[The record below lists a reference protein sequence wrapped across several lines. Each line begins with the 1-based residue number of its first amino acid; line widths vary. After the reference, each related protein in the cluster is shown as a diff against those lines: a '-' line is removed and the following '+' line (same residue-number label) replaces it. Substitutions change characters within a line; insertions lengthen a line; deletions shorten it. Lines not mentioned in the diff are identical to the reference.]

1 MNDLK
6 LQHENK
12 LIEMNTV
19 NVDQLKVFESNFNM
33 IQLENDDLKCKIET
47 LINPEQ
53 LMEYENEI
61 EQLKSQ
67 IDDMREQIDQ
77 SSNLINQ
84 LNETKDQLNSL
95 QNNFNQILVE
105 NNAFKSQLE
114 QPNTEFN
121 ETIYLDQLKQYE
133 ANFISIQTEND
144 ELRAKLEETNIQVV
158 QQNELKEKVNSLEQ
172 LNLKYKAKLKQLIAK
187 SKITESS
194 STTAAHTNDLLMI
207 DEQRSTNATPINHSP
222 MFHSPMVV
230 VKTSNTQTDLNL
242 DEILNHSSQLDIEI
256 AELKQRLNQTLE
268 EKNCLDEKNSKL
280 ESLKLEYEN
289 HIRQLSE
296 IKHEEKLESTVLV
309 KSNFNDDDEFEQLK
323 EECKSLKERL
333 ETTQQQNLKL
343 KAKLKN
349 VLSLNKGEKSSK
361 EQNTEKVKYITIF

>member
-1 MNDLK
+1 
-6 LQHENK
+6 
-12 LIEMNTV
+12 
-19 NVDQLKVFESNFNM
+19 
-33 IQLENDDLKCKIET
+33 
-47 LINPEQ
+47 
-53 LMEYENEI
+53 
-61 EQLKSQ
+61 
-67 IDDMREQIDQ
+67 
-77 SSNLINQ
+77 
-84 LNETKDQLNSL
+84 
-95 QNNFNQILVE
+95 
-105 NNAFKSQLE
+105 
-114 QPNTEFN
+114 
-121 ETIYLDQLKQYE
+121 
-133 ANFISIQTEND
+133 
-144 ELRAKLEETNIQVV
+144 
-158 QQNELKEKVNSLEQ
+158 
-172 LNLKYKAKLKQLIAK
+172 
-187 SKITESS
+187 
-194 STTAAHTNDLLMI
+194 MI
-207 DEQRSTNATPINHSP
+207 DEQRSTNATPVNHSP
-222 MFHSPMVV
+222 MFHWPMVV

-242 DEILNHSSQLDIEI
+242 DEILNYSSQLDIEI

>member
-1 MNDLK
+1 MK

-12 LIEMNTV
+12 LVEIDTANM
-19 NVDQLKVFESNFNM
+19 DQLKVFESNFNM
-33 IQLENDDLKCKIET
+33 IQLENDNLKCKIET

-53 LMEYENEI
+53 LKQYENEI
-61 EQLKSQ
+61 YLLKSQ
-67 IDDMREQIDQ
+67 IEDMREQIDQ
-77 SSNLINQ
+77 NSNLLNQ

-95 QNNFNQILVE
+95 HNNFNQILVE

-114 QPNTEFN
+114 QPKTEFN

-133 ANFISIQTEND
+133 ANYISIQTEND

-194 STTAAHTNDLLMI
+194 SSTTAHTNDLLMI
-207 DEQRSTNATPINHSP
+207 DEQSSTNATPVNHSP

-230 VKTSNTQTDLNL
+230 VKTSNTQTDLNF
-242 DEILNHSSQLDIEI
+242 DEILNHSTQLNIEI

-268 EKNCLDEKNSKL
+268 EKNYLDEKNSKL
-280 ESLKLEYEN
+280 ESQKLEYEN
-289 HIRQLSE
+289 HITQLSE
-296 IKHEEKLESTVLV
+296 IKREEKIENTLLV
-309 KSNFNDDDEFEQLK
+309 KSNFNNDDEFGQLK
-323 EECKSLKERL
+323 DECKSLKERL

-361 EQNTEKVKYITIF
+361 EQDNEKVKYIGFF